1 MGGIDK
7 TIFCLIDQELYN
19 YNESQKTFRKLIIK
33 LYHVKHQSHKTL
45 DAQTP
50 AQIINFTQKTKN
62 TLIFASFKHGFPGT
76 GMNLSS
82 PTVALQLFA
91 TASNDD
97 MHPGARW
104 RPESLGFGGP
114 VVGGTGKMATRN
126 SGSTHQLRL
135 VVYPTIY
142 RVSYIQQVVNMAN
155 IPLFTG
161 FQCFFLAP
169 SRWGRWLVGNH
180 RNYPAVCCDSWNEH
194 FEAKDSWTKPQ
205 VWRDFLEPSLTS
217 CSASAASRLANICK
231 ESPIC
236 HTKSSVVYWA
246 PVFVATGE
254 LNVFY
259 FPRCWLQIGLL
270 WCLYTISYIEAAC
283 SFVLWIL
290 TAKRISQIVT
300 PRTLLNGHVKP
311 KLRTIH
317 LRHVRMHGHPN
328 IKW

>member
-1 MGGIDK
+1 MTPHRKFSAWDMGGIDK

-33 LYHVKHQSHKTL
+33 LYNVKHQSHKTL

-82 PTVALQLFA
+82 HTVALQLFA

-161 FQCFFLAP
+161 FQCFF
-169 SRWGRWLVGNH
+169 
-180 RNYPAVCCDSWNEH
+180 
-194 FEAKDSWTKPQ
+194 F
-205 VWRDFLEPSLTS
+205 
-217 CSASAASRLANICK
+217 
-231 ESPIC
+231 
-236 HTKSSVVYWA
+236 
-246 PVFVATGE
+246 
-254 LNVFY
+254 
-259 FPRCWLQIGLL
+259 
-270 WCLYTISYIEAAC
+270 
-283 SFVLWIL
+283 
-290 TAKRISQIVT
+290 
-300 PRTLLNGHVKP
+300 
-311 KLRTIH
+311 
-317 LRHVRMHGHPN
+317 
-328 IKW
+328 